1 VNGAL
6 VVTVSAAPLAVAA
19 DPPGDATVRALLSAG
34 IPVASRQVVDQDDAA
49 LEAALRHAL
58 EAYPF
63 VVVLAGAGGSD
74 GDIVRRTL
82 ARVTST
88 RLVLNERLLHALEE
102 RFRQQD
108 RAMPRRAERLAL
120 LPQGA
125 TPWCGPGG
133 EPGWLLETP
142 TAAMAVLPAG
152 GSALAG
158 LLESHLL
165 PCARERFR
173 GSDVVLVRTL
183 RTVGARPADLDERLA
198 PFLGNEADMPVA
210 TIPVGDEVWVR
221 LQARGPSRAVAADAL
236 AAVEAEIRARLGPDC
251 YGSDGDTLE
260 AVVGRTLLDRGLML
274 AVAESCTGGLVGH
287 RITNVPGS
295 SRYFERGVMVY
306 SNRAK
311 QELLGVPESV
321 LRVHGAVSAACA
333 EAMARGVCALARTP
347 CGLAITGIAGPDG
360 GSVAKPVGTVFIG
373 LALEE
378 TVQARRFLFPGNREA
393 VKWQSSQ
400 MALDMLRRALLARE
414 SEWVIEPR

>member
-1 VNGAL
+1 MSGTL
-6 VVTVSAAPLAVAA
+6 VITVSAAPLAGTA
-19 DPPGDATVRALLSAG
+19 DPPGDATVRALLAAG
-34 IPVASRQVVDQDDAA
+34 IPVTSRQIIDHDDAA

-63 VVVLAGAGGSD
+63 VVVLAVAGGSD

-88 RLVLNERLLHALEE
+88 RLVLNERLLHALEST
-102 RFRQQD
+102 FRQQD

-125 TPWCGPGG
+125 TPWPVSSG

-142 TAAMAVLPAG
+142 AAAVAVVPAG
-152 GSALAG
+152 GTTSG
-158 LLESHLL
+158 LLESHVI

-183 RTVGARPADLDERLA
+183 RTIGARAADLDDRLA
-198 PFLGNEADMPVA
+198 SLLGKEAETPVS

-221 LQARGPSRAVAADAL
+221 VQARGPSRTLAADAL
-236 AAVEAEIRARLGPDC
+236 AQVEAEVRARLGPDC
-251 YGSDGDTLE
+251 YGSNGDTLE
-260 AVVGRTLLDRGLML
+260 AVVGRLLLERGLML

-311 QELLGVPESV
+311 HELLGVPESV

-333 EAMARGVCALARTP
+333 EAMAVGVCALARTA

-360 GSVAKPVGTVFIG
+360 GSPAKPVGTVFIG
-373 LALEE
+373 LAIDDTAE
-378 TVQARRFLFPGNREA
+378 ARRFLFSGNREA

-414 SEWVIEPR
+414 SA